1 MKYGTHNSLTYAK
14 LVWWQRPFAWLI
26 NPFCR
31 CQDKDITAQVKS
43 DVVAF
48 DIQIALYKDTW
59 KASHGIAWYDVDVI
73 PMLEYLDRL
82 AYSLNTRFAIRIG
95 LDRHFFRTKK
105 KRNKEREE
113 FEKFIDFLHTLRHLF
128 FVEVYVEYPEYK
140 VLEEFSQTDMEQ
152 RYWSLSFAREKAQ
165 IFPAHVL
172 TVEIINRGFHN
183 PYKTLN
189 ELYYEGKIEWHRTIN
204 DIAFTVKK

>member
-14 LVWWQRPFAWLI
+14 LVWWQRPFGWLI

-152 RYWSLSFAREKAQ
+152 RYWSLSFAREKAKQ
-165 IFPAHVL
+165 
-172 TVEIINRGFHN
+172 TRGIWK
-183 PYKTLN
+183 Y
-189 ELYYEGKIEWHRTIN
+189 LYYLPIPRLWAKKYRNEWEATAIQNNRKIFMTDFI
-204 DIAFTVKK
+204 

>member
-1 MKYGTHNSLTYAK
+1 MKYGTHNSVTYAK

-48 DIQIALYKDTW
+48 DIQIALYKDAW

-152 RYWSLSFAREKAQ
+152 KYWSLSFAREKAKQ
-165 IFPAHVL
+165 TRDIWK
-172 TVEIINRGFHN
+172 
-183 PYKTLN
+183 Y
-189 ELYYEGKIEWHRTIN
+189 LYYLPIPRLWARKYRNEWEATAIQNNRKIFMTDFI
-204 DIAFTVKK
+204 

>member
-48 DIQIALYKDTW
+48 DIQIALYKDVW

-73 PMLEYLDRL
+73 PMLKYLNKL
-82 AYSLNTRFAIRIG
+82 ADFNYTPYCIRIG

-105 KRNKEREE
+105 KKNKEREE
-113 FEKFIDFLHTLRHLF
+113 FERFIDFLHTLRHLF

-140 VLEEFSQTDMEQ
+140 VLEEFSPTDMEQ
-152 RYWSLSFAREKAQ
+152 RYWSLSFAKDKARQ
-165 IFPAHVL
+165 
-172 TVEIINRGFHN
+172 TRGIWK
-183 PYKTLN
+183 Y
-189 ELYYEGKIEWHRTIN
+189 LYYLPIPLLWAKKYRNEWEAKAILDNKKIFMTDFI
-204 DIAFTVKK
+204 

>member
-14 LVWWQRPFAWLI
+14 LVWWQRPFGWLI

-43 DVVAF
+43 GVVAF
-48 DIQIALYKDTW
+48 DIQIALYKDVW

-73 PMLEYLDRL
+73 PMLKYLNKL
-82 AYSLNTRFAIRIG
+82 ACCLNTRFSIRIG
-95 LDRHFFRTKK
+95 LDRHLFRTKK
-105 KRNKEREE
+105 KRGEERIRFDEV
-113 FEKFIDFLHTLRHLF
+113 IDFLHTLRHLF

-152 RYWSLSFAREKAQ
+152 RYWSLPFAREKAKQ
-165 IFPAHVL
+165 TRCIWK
-172 TVEIINRGFHN
+172 
-183 PYKTLN
+183 Y
-189 ELYYEGKIEWHRTIN
+189 LYYLPSPRLWARKYRNEWEAKAILDNKKIFMTDFI
-204 DIAFTVKK
+204 